1 MEKILSNLS
10 ISSMSS
16 SDSYQSLTELDK
28 PNAIEC
34 PICLD
39 ICDDDTKQKKK
50 EKNKVFK
57 CKHAVCR
64 DCYNQLKKT
73 SPYKCPVCRKVYG
86 NTYYTGY
93 HLDVTHLIGFSLSGL
108 SV

>member
-1 MEKILSNLS
+1 MKKILSSLS

-16 SDSYQSLTELDK
+16 SDSYQSLVDLDK

-34 PICLD
+34 PICLEE
-39 ICDDDTKQKKK
+39 CNDDDKTCKK
-50 EKNKVFK
+50 EKNKVFT

-64 DCYNQLKKT
+64 DCYNRLKQQK
-73 SPYKCPVCRKVYG
+73 PYKCPVCRKEYG
-86 NTYYTGY
+86 KSSMDPVMVHALSFT
-93 HLDVTHLIGFSLSGL
+93 LSGL

>member
-1 MEKILSNLS
+1 MQKILSNLS
-10 ISSMSS
+10 LSSMSS
-16 SDSYQSLTELDK
+16 SDSYQSLVDLDK

-34 PICLD
+34 PICLEESN
-39 ICDDDTKQKKK
+39 DDDKNTKK

-64 DCYNQLKKT
+64 ECYKQLKRTK
-73 SPYKCPVCRKVYG
+73 PYKCPVCRKEYG
-86 NTYYTGY
+86 RLYYDPVIMNALNY
-93 HLDVTHLIGFSLSGL
+93 SMSGI